1 MNLSVIAWL
10 SMYILYP
17 NMLLESRCNNYII
30 ASCPGPFPFPAFQ
43 CCMLNIQFLK
53 SSSIIGERR
62 LMLSQGCYCK
72 NFQVQEWF
80 KNRRKKDK
88 LLKQRTQPKKRG
100 RPWNSTSSTTAT
112 PAKKA
117 KSATEMVTRSPLLV
131 QKLISQSSQQHQQHH
146 VEIDAR
152 SLLSQI
158 QTPQQQAMIDEVA
171 NHLTSLT
178 PPTAG
183 HLLASSSDGGVGQM
197 NLQQGTAT
205 ASDDG
210 SIDTVAIAGHE
221 LQVASSIELGM

>member
-1 MNLSVIAWL
+1 
-10 SMYILYP
+10 
-17 NMLLESRCNNYII
+17 MLLESRCNNYYSLKSRPIPI
-30 ASCPGPFPFPAFQ
+30 PSIS
-43 CCMLNIQFLK
+43 MLHAECTILK

-88 LLKQRTQPKKRG
+88 LLKERTQPKKRG
-100 RPWNSTSSTTAT
+100 RPSNSTSSTMAA

-131 QKLISQSSQQHQQHH
+131 QKLINQSPQHQQHH

-158 QTPQQQAMIDEVA
+158 QAPQQQAMIDEVA

-183 HLLASSSDGGVGQM
+183 HLLASSSDGGAGQL
-197 NLQQGTAT
+197 NLQQGT